1 MHKRNLNTALH
12 KKILE
17 SDRHQIFRMLS
28 LCFRTENLHLV
39 FLVVRLIPL
48 KYYKTYLSFRVKK
61 KKSRFQVYME
71 WDARECQRAVGCVI
85 DIGKKT

>member
-61 KKSRFQVYME
+61 KSHDSRFTWNGMHE
-71 WDARECQRAVGCVI
+71 NARELLAV
-85 DIGKKT
+85 